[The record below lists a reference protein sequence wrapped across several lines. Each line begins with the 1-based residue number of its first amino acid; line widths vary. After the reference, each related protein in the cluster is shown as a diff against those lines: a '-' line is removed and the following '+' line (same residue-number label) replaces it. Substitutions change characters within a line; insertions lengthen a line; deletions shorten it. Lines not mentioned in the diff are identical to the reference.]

1 MTGCKI
7 GRNSVP
13 FEFSSSSHFPTKVK
27 DECWMILKL
36 KMLNDYLDKNMFYY
50 LHIIIVTSGY
60 CQLIFNEEEVT
71 FEACDWWYC

>member
-1 MTGCKI
+1 
-7 GRNSVP
+7 
-13 FEFSSSSHFPTKVK
+13 
-27 DECWMILKL
+27 MILKL

-71 FEACDWWYC
+71 LDACAANKSQLFKMINLKFLVLAS